1 MKKSFEKKLVLNK
14 KTITNLEQKEMNDV
28 RGGSWVYVCTESCS
42 YVYICCDTIRAAN
55 ARAAC

>member
-28 RGGSWVYVCTESCS
+28 RGGSIIDVCTNSCS
-42 YVYICCDTIRAAN
+42 IIIICCDTIRAAN
-55 ARAAC
+55 AKAAC